1 MRFPSQAAVQPG
13 NFPPDISRVVLIE
26 VFDGLARFRV
36 NPWLTNTWLI
46 HHFPNTSRT
55 GAINCLSE
63 DCRKNEKKEFTD
75 ETRKAQMI
83 PKCCSR
89 ESFHLI
95 CMKAVHCAT

>member
-26 VFDGLARFRV
+26 VFDGLAWFRV

-55 GAINCLSE
+55 GAINLFIRRLQKEPRRSCFPF
-63 DCRKNEKKEFTD
+63 KN
-75 ETRKAQMI
+75 
-83 PKCCSR
+83 
-89 ESFHLI
+89 HLGQ
-95 CMKAVHCAT
+95 KLFS